1 MRPPL
6 QLREGRITF
15 YVEHPVLI
23 EPPAE
28 APPPPP
34 QPLKLTKR
42 VGGARAGGKHQ
53 PLCFGAAAAG
63 VATPAG
69 MPVRCALGRVC
80 RLRRHG
86 SAWVPC
92 LPCCPPLAQELKKQP
107 PSLKG

>member
-1 MRPPL
+1 MGRIPHPPPPNLTLPTYCTHCNL

-42 VGGARAGGKHQ
+42 VGADV
-53 PLCFGAAAAG
+53 LCDASLADVQLG
-63 VATPAG
+63 V
-69 MPVRCALGRVC
+69 
-80 RLRRHG
+80 G
-86 SAWVPC
+86 ST
-92 LPCCPPLAQELKKQP
+92 
-107 PSLKG
+107 

>member
-1 MRPPL
+1 MSTYPLCLHFLFCL

-42 VGGARAGGKHQ
+42 V
-53 PLCFGAAAAG
+53 
-63 VATPAG
+63 
-69 MPVRCALGRVC
+69 RVEC
-80 RLRRHG
+80 
-86 SAWVPC
+86 
-92 LPCCPPLAQELKKQP
+92 ELTA
-107 PSLKG
+107 